1 MRITDIY
8 KHPIT
13 PFFEIHEENETGYKS
28 LFAAKEVEPFIVV
41 SELNHENI
49 LPTPT
54 RYTVQIEEKQ
64 HMKLKPEYLQY
75 TNHSCDPNVFFD
87 LRKMVIISLRK
98 IEKGEE
104 ITFFYPSTEW
114 KMTEPF
120 ECCCGSKD
128 CLRRIEGAVGLS
140 KDILTK
146 YRLNRYIIEKI
157 SSNHG
162 ISNFQNSNIKV
173 MNQQNTA
180 DIIQSILI
188 QNFNIQPENFDWNQ
202 SLEELDSSFKVLG
215 HLVFLEQ
222 LLEGEFEKE
231 IPILENITASYHTP
245 KDLLQLIE
253 NQ

>member
-1 MRITDIY
+1 MGITDIEKY
-8 KHPIT
+8 SVT
-13 PFFEIHEENETGYKS
+13 AFFEIHQEIKTGYKS
-28 LFAAKEVEPFIVV
+28 LFAAREVEPFIVV

-64 HMKLKPEYLQY
+64 HLKLKPEYLQY
-75 TNHSCDPNVFFD
+75 INHSCQPNVFFD
-87 LRKMVIISLRK
+87 LKKMEIISLRQ

-120 ECCCGSKD
+120 KCRCGSEN
-128 CLRRIEGAVGLS
+128 CLNNIEGAVALS

-215 HLVFLEQ
+215 HLVYFEQ
-222 LLEGEFEKE
+222 LLEGEFGKE

-245 KDLLQLIE
+245 KDIAELID